1 VTSTILFVPVSGAAG
16 SGEVQ
21 RCRLLADALCA
32 QSPAIAPHFLL
43 AEGACEVP
51 WPTTPLSASPTRAV
65 PEVVAA
71 IRALQPD
78 VVVFDG
84 NTRVKAMDA
93 ARADGAR
100 VVLISSRPSAR
111 DRGFRMR
118 RMARLAEHWL
128 VGAELLAHRGW
139 RERLMRSLHPGVA
152 VRRFATLFAPPVS
165 VAPVLARLG
174 VAAPYVVVCPGG
186 GRHMIDGRSGA
197 QLFGEVATQLARE
210 GVATIA
216 VAAAAS
222 APAIDAGELPN
233 AELMALLAHADA
245 ALLGGGSLLVQALA
259 LGVPVLALPLQRE
272 QSERVAW
279 LASAAA
285 VTATSSSD
293 VSTLAAGVRRLLGDA
308 QARANLR
315 QAAAALGLGNGLP
328 EAVAALAALAH
339 VGEAR

>member
-1 VTSTILFVPVSGAAG
+1 MSRILFVPVSGAAG

-32 QSPAIAPHFLL
+32 QWPAIAPHFLL
-43 AEGACEVP
+43 AEGAPAVP
-51 WPTTPLSASPTRAV
+51 WPSTPLSASPTRAV

-71 IRALQPD
+71 IRSLRPD

-93 ARADGAR
+93 ARAVGAR

-128 VGAELLAHRGW
+128 IGAELLAHRGW
-139 RERLMRSLHPGVA
+139 RERLMTSLYSGVA
-152 VRRFATLFAPPVS
+152 VRRFATLFAPPAP

-186 GRHMIDGRSGA
+186 GRHLIDGRSGA
-197 QLFGEVATQLARE
+197 QLFGEAAARLARE

-216 VAAAAS
+216 VAAPAD
-222 APAIDAGELPN
+222 APAVDAGELPN

-259 LGVPVLALPLQRE
+259 LGVPALALPLQRE
-272 QSERVAW
+272 QAERVSW
-279 LASAAA
+279 LADAGAVVAA
-285 VTATSSSD
+285 SSSD
-293 VSTLAAGVRRLLGDA
+293 VAALTADIRRLLDNA
-308 QARANLR
+308 PARTRLTQAT
-315 QAAAALGLGNGLP
+315 AALGLRNGLP
-328 EAVAALAALAH
+328 EAVVALAALAG
-339 VGEAR
+339 VTEAR

>member
-1 VTSTILFVPVSGAAG
+1 MTSTILFVPVAGAAG

-21 RCRLLADALCA
+21 RCRLLADALCM
-32 QSPAIAPHFLL
+32 QWPVLAPHFLL
-43 AEGACEVP
+43 AEGAPEVP
-51 WPTTPLSASPTRAV
+51 WPSTSLSASPTRAV

-71 IRALQPD
+71 IRALQPG

-84 NTRVKAMDA
+84 NTRVKAMDT
-93 ARADGAR
+93 ARETGAR

-128 VGAELLAHRGW
+128 VGAELLTHRGW
-139 RERLMRSLHPGVA
+139 RERLATSLYRDVA
-152 VRRFATLFAPPVS
+152 VRRFATLFASPAPI
-165 VAPVLARLG
+165 APVLARLG

-186 GRHMIDGRSGA
+186 GRHVIDGRRGA
-197 QLFGEVATQLARE
+197 QLFGEVATRLARE

-216 VAAAAS
+216 VAAPAE

-259 LGVPVLALPLQRE
+259 LGVAALALPLQRE
-272 QSERVAW
+272 QAERVAW
-279 LASAAA
+279 LADADA
-285 VTATSSSD
+285 VMATSSTD
-293 VSTLAAGVRRLLGDA
+293 VATLAAGVRRLLDDA

-315 QAAAALGLGNGLP
+315 QAAAALGLRNGLS
-328 EAVAALAALAH
+328 EAVAALAALAGH
-339 VGEAR
+339 REAQ